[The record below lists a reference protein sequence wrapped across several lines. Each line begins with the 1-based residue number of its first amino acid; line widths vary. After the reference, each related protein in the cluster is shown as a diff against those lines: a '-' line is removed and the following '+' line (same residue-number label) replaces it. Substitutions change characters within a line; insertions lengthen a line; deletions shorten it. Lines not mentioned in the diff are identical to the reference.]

1 MRRMKNRI
9 ITYLAVFLLVTS
21 FLEGCATINTMV
33 SLKYETDYPGYRSNC
48 VSKVTGDDL
57 CLAVKR
63 HKAAAIGCL
72 AGFAVICGIATLAKK
87 SGQ

>member
-1 MRRMKNRI
+1 MKNRF
-9 ITYLAVFLLVTS
+9 ITYLAVFLLVAS
-21 FLEGCATINTMV
+21 FVEGCATVNTMV
-33 SLKYETDYPGYRSNC
+33 SLKYEADSPSYKSNC

-57 CLAVKR
+57 CLSMKR

-72 AGFAVICGIATLAKK
+72 AGFAAICGIATLVKK